1 MHLLD
6 IVLVSVY
13 GYLIGSIPFAVIIGK
28 VYGIN
33 ILEVGSGNPGA
44 SNIKRSIGKGAGNV
58 CFLLDFLKGVLAV
71 GGPQLS
77 LFAAENTIGLAMLSL
92 IAAIFGHSYSL
103 FIKFYGG
110 KGVATTM
117 GGLLII
123 TPIALAVGIV
133 IWVVLFFTFR
143 YVSVASIAF
152 GISLPLTNLIVGIL
166 DLRLW
171 LCLALAVIIILRH
184 WSNIERLING
194 TENRFQ

>member
-6 IVLVSVY
+6 IVVVSVY

-58 CFLLDFLKGVLAV
+58 CFFLDFLKGVLAA

-77 LFAAENTIGLAMLSL
+77 LFAAENTIGLGMLSL

-143 YVSVASIAF
+143 YVSIASIAF
-152 GISLPLTNLIVGIL
+152 GISLPLTNLIVGIF